1 MIINFINTHL
11 VYLGQ
16 ASTVSH
22 LKKEEA
28 HKVLVKMQGKT
39 QMRHC
44 LFLISVFAIHTGV
57 LNT

>member
-1 MIINFINTHL
+1 MIINFRNTHL
-11 VYLGQ
+11 VDLGQ

-28 HKVLVKMQGKT
+28 REVLVKNAGKT

-44 LFLISVFAIHTGV
+44 LFLISVSAIHAGV
-57 LNT
+57 

>member
-11 VYLGQ
+11 VDLWQ
-16 ASTVSH
+16 ASTVRH

-28 HKVLVKMQGKT
+28 HMLVKMQGK

-44 LFLISVFAIHTGV
+44 LFLIAVSAIHAGV
-57 LNT
+57 